1 MLDSYLRKQNKF
13 LIIISVLLFV
23 ISFIV
28 GTVVFSIGHPV
39 LGLLLFSITLC
50 AVGGNIKIIC
60 QNIKYIEKWNAINDI
75 EQSSFDFDDP
85 DGVRVMQ
92 RSVGNLEFKFR
103 NDDD

>member
-13 LIIISVLLFV
+13 LTIISVLLFV
-23 ISFIV
+23 VSL
-28 GTVVFSIGHPV
+28 VVVAVIFSIGHPV
-39 LGLLLFSITLC
+39 LGLLLLIITLC
-50 AVGGNIKIIC
+50 AVAGNIKIIC

-92 RSVGNLEFKFR
+92 RSVGNLEFKFSK
-103 NDDD
+103 DDD